1 MRRSLIDL
9 YTWRPQVVAA
19 LCDAFGDSLRC
30 VGLQG
35 SYLRGEA
42 NPDSSIDLLV
52 ILNDMDIDDL
62 STLRRVIRDL
72 PYGERVVMF
81 ASGRRQLA
89 HWPMYELFQF
99 AQGTETWYGS
109 LENNLPS
116 MEPRDTVLG
125 AQASLASLYHLT
137 NNAFLRHG
145 DDLESCVETLH
156 AAYKH
161 FFFSLQ
167 IIEYL
172 RTGRFLPTKSDLLEV
187 CVRDGHDDEARM
199 MELSIDDNSI
209 RIAIADHDLNAPYR
223 WLLDWVSR
231 SMRLLG

>member
-42 NPDSSIDLLV
+42 NPDSGIDLLV

>member
-42 NPDSSIDLLV
+42 NPDSGIDLLV

-116 MEPRDTVLG
+116 MDPRDTVLG

-209 RIAIADHDLNAPYR
+209 RIVIADHDLNAPYR